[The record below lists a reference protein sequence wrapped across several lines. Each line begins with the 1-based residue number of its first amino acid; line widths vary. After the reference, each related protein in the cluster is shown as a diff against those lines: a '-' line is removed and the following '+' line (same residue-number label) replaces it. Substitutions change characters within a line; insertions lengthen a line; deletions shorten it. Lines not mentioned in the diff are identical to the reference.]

1 VFIDERY
8 VIKGLSGRILYRL
21 LRIFASDGRTD
32 FSNKELR
39 SDTQL
44 QLSALRDNLETRLLL
59 LRRRLDDRAA
69 PIRLVRTGRG
79 QLRLQV
85 EGRVEISTGADATG

>member
-1 VFIDERY
+1 MT
-8 VIKGLSGRILYRL
+8 
-21 LRIFASDGRTD
+21 DGRTD

-39 SDTQL
+39 TDAAL
-44 QLSALRDNLETRLLL
+44 RLSSLRDNLETRLLL
-59 LRRRLDDRAA
+59 LRRRLDDRGA

-85 EGRVEISTGADATG
+85 EGGVDVTSVPL